1 MKILYFHQHFSTP
14 EGSTG
19 TRSYE
24 FGKAL
29 VRAGHNVTIICGSYW
44 IAESGLSGPFIK
56 GMRKGYV
63 EGMKIIE
70 LELPYS
76 NAFGFINRTWFFLKY
91 TIAGIRLAL
100 SDDYDLLFATSTPL
114 TVGIPGI
121 VAKIFRRKRFI
132 FEVRDLW
139 PELPRE
145 MGVITNPVILK
156 LMDWLESVT
165 YRSADKCIALA
176 PGIAKGI
183 LKKMPE
189 KQVIIIPNGS
199 DDVGPKTYS
208 TDSGNNNI
216 VAVFTGAHGIA
227 NGLDAVL
234 DVAGELLKRNENDI
248 EIKFIGD
255 GKLKPELIE
264 RAERENLNNCVFVE
278 PMPKQKLFGYLRD
291 NADVGLMILDN
302 IPVFYNGTS
311 PNKFFDYISLGLPVI
326 NNYPGWLAD
335 MIKDNCCGVALAP
348 GDSVGFADALVLLRE
363 DFVIRKKYGQNA
375 RKLSENS
382 FSRKLL
388 AEKFVKFLASC

>member
-1 MKILYFHQHFSTP
+1 LKILYFHQHFSTP

-176 PGIAKGI
+176 PGIAEGI

-234 DVAGELLKRNENDI
+234 DAAGELLKRNENDI